1 MNYYFFFIP
10 SSEINFEYL
19 WLNQETFCNAYD
31 WQNIRKH
38 WNDWKNIKIWD
49 KLICTNSNRDGMDIS
64 YWIWELISWLK
75 DDKEISFQIIEKFN
89 REFRRDIAIKNNII
103 NKEREWTNGI
113 LMPNDSR
120 YKWSLIK
127 ISKEVFDEFVKIG
140 REE

>member
-1 MNYYFFFIP
+1 
-10 SSEINFEYL
+10 
-19 WLNQETFCNAYD
+19 
-31 WQNIRKH
+31 
-38 WNDWKNIKIWD
+38 
-49 KLICTNSNRDGMDIS
+49 MDIS